1 VRDYF
6 YVRDAASAYL
16 KLAEKLPEEPFVGQA
31 FNFSTGVPVSVLEL
45 VQAIL
50 EVMGKTHLA
59 PQVLN
64 GATHEIL
71 HQTLDCSKARE
82 MLGWQSEY
90 NLEDGLSETIDWYR
104 KWLERASHQASA
116 LASRYSQA
124 R

>member
-1 VRDYF
+1 
-6 YVRDAASAYL
+6 
-16 KLAEKLPEEPFVGQA
+16 
-31 FNFSTGVPVSVLEL
+31 VLEL
-45 VQAIL
+45 VQTIL

-71 HQTLDCSKARE
+71 HQTLDCSKAKG

-90 NLEDGLSETIDWYR
+90 TLEDALGETIEWY
-104 KWLERASHQASA
+104 KNWLERASNQVSA
-116 LASRYSQA
+116 LTSQYSQA